1 MSVVAASFGRVRHNP
16 WRAMRDEHPEW
27 HVHFTAA
34 LPGGALGITR
44 WSDRTIWLTPNLT
57 QVQRRCVLEHE
68 RQHILRGPAG
78 QGDDEER
85 AVEISTARA
94 LITLDDLADA
104 ARWSTHL
111 REIADHCWVTS
122 EVLSCRVRHMHPAEL
137 AALREAVA
145 HHHR

>member
-1 MSVVAASFGRVRHNP
+1 
-16 WRAMRDEHPEW
+16 MRDEHPEW
-27 HVHFTAA
+27 HVHFAAA

-44 WSDRTIWLTPNLT
+44 WSDRTIWLMPNLT

-94 LITLDDLADA
+94 LITLDDLVDA
-104 ARWSTHL
+104 VRWSTHL
-111 REIADHCWVTS
+111 REVADHCWVTLD
-122 EVLSCRVRHMHPAEL
+122 VLSCRVRHMHPAER
-137 AALREAVA
+137 AVLREAVA
-145 HHHR
+145 HHR